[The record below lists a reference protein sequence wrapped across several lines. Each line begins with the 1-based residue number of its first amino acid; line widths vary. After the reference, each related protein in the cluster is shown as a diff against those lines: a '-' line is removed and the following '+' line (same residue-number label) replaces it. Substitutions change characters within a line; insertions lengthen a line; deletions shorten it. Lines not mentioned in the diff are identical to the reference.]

1 MNEITIKLDQN
12 AISNLKDMFGY
23 KDEKEV
29 MKNAS
34 RDINNM
40 LSYGIFPLKTIT
52 GDLKVWIQNVG
63 EYKQCGIMFT
73 PKNET
78 AAIDIAF
85 VETDYEN
92 DKNLNLYVYDDVYTE
107 DWQKKFVIK
116 QEDIADAFKE
126 GI

>member
-29 MKNAS
+29 LKNAS
-34 RDINNM
+34 KDIYNM
-40 LSYGIFPLKTIT
+40 LSFGIFPLKTTT
-52 GDLKVWIQNVG
+52 GDLKVWLQNVG

-73 PKNET
+73 PKDET
-78 AAIDIAF
+78 ETIDIAF
-85 VETDYEN
+85 VETDYEG
-92 DKNLNLYVYDDVYTE
+92 DKNLNLYVYNDVYTE

-116 QEDIADAFKE
+116 QEDIVEAFKE

>member
-1 MNEITIKLDQN
+1 MNEIMIKLDQN
-12 AISNLKDMFGY
+12 ATSNLKDMFGY
-23 KDEKEV
+23 KDKKEV
-29 MKNAS
+29 LKNAS
-34 RDINNM
+34 KDINNM
-40 LSYGIFPLKTIT
+40 LSYGIFPLKTT
-52 GDLKVWIQNVG
+52 SGDLKVWIQNVG